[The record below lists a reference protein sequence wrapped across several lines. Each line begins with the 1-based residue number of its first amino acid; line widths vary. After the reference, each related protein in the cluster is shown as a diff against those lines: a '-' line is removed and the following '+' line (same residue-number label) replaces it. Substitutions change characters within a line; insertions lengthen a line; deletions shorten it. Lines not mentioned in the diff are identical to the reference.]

1 MQRTVSVPSLAQ
13 CDDLIHTFRALYQD
27 RKVFAFHGELGA
39 GKTTLI
45 KVLCQDLGVTDEMS
59 SPSFGLVNAY
69 ATAQA
74 DDVYHFDLYRLRST
88 RELVDI
94 GWFDY
99 LDQEKIMFIE
109 WPEMAGE
116 LLPDDTV
123 DVSIAVDPNNQQ
135 RTLTITYQP

>member
-1 MQRTVSVPSLAQ
+1 MQRTVSVPSLDK
-13 CDDLIHTFRALYQD
+13 CDDLIHTFRDLYQD

-69 ATAQA
+69 SSAQA
-74 DDVYHFDLYRLRST
+74 EDIFHFDLYRLRSP

-123 DVSIAVDPNNQQ
+123 DVTINVDPKNQQ

>member
-1 MQRTVSVPSLAQ
+1 M
-13 CDDLIHTFRALYQD
+13 
-27 RKVFAFHGELGA
+27 
-39 GKTTLI
+39 I
-45 KVLCQDLGVTDEMS
+45 KVLCQDLGVTAEMS